1 MKFLSKPRF
10 WVAFAAAIGAL
21 FYANVLGIGDVRVRS
36 VVAGAVAGWLCIAW
50 ECWSAPSPIV
60 PSRAIALSVTA
71 AVYSLVFFGDLFGV
85 ANPFL
90 RVPLAVTAGSLAGF
104 VVEALVEKVA
114 YRHGLSLLAAM
125 GLSVA
130 CGAAA
135 PNPDAAWSAGFASA
149 IGHFCPA
156 WQTDAVEIAREGG
169 SPDIEH
175 YDAWAPGTPA
185 ASGFHAGGVAGQ
197 AAFKADPGFCSHPT
211 ASPPARPLVAR
222 FVAAKGSFASRS
234 GTTPATA
241 ATGGR
246 P

>member
-1 MKFLSKPRF
+1 MKSLSKPRF
-10 WVAFAAAIGAL
+10 WVTFTAAIGVL
-21 FYANVLGIGDVRVRS
+21 FYVDALGISDVRVRS
-36 VVAGAVAGWLCIAW
+36 AVAGAVAGWLCVAW
-50 ECWSAPSPIV
+50 ERWSAQSPGAV
-60 PSRAIALSVTA
+60 SRAIVLSVTA
-71 AVYSLVFFGDLFGV
+71 AVYALVFFGDLFGV

-90 RVPLAVTAGSLAGF
+90 RVPLAVIAGSLAGF
-104 VVEALVEKVA
+104 VVEALVCRVA
-114 YRHGLSLLAAM
+114 HRPGLPLLVAM
-125 GLSVA
+125 GLSGA
-130 CGAAA
+130 CWAAV

-197 AAFKADPGFCSHPT
+197 AAFEADPGFCSHPT

-222 FVAAKGSFASRS
+222 FVAAKG
-234 GTTPATA
+234 
-241 ATGGR
+241 
-246 P
+246 